1 MNDSVENS
9 CNHCLLCEEFLEC
22 RVPDA
27 VPFKVSPGVNAPFVS
42 SARRHCTRDR
52 WIGYAQIFSE
62 NTIHNHHH
70 TVSIIS
76 RHWNQTQ
83 TQTFGSLGPHAFQWL
98 KTCSNIKRKF
108 LVNCL
113 SVHYIILQ
121 IIIKNPNILPDSKG
135 LFGFLFSPYIKPG
148 CGLLQFLDQK
158 LRPPKN
164 AIQFATY
171 IANITPVKYNIYK
184 IT

>member
-1 MNDSVENS
+1 MSSLSQFLNIYKTSQHLNDSVENS

-22 RVPDA
+22 RVPNA
-27 VPFKVSPGVNAPFVS
+27 VPFKVSPGVNAPFVPSALPPLHKRSLNRLRTNIYWEHDTQS
-42 SARRHCTRDR
+42 SSHRFDNITTLKSDADTDV
-52 WIGYAQIFSE
+52 WE
-62 NTIHNHHH
+62 
-70 TVSIIS
+70 
-76 RHWNQTQ
+76 
-83 TQTFGSLGPHAFQWL
+83 LGATCLSMIKNLL
-98 KTCSNIKRKF
+98 KYQKKN

-158 LRPPKN
+158 
-164 AIQFATY
+164 AAS
-171 IANITPVKYNIYK
+171 A
-184 IT
+184 

>member
-1 MNDSVENS
+1 MTALRTHAIIVYCVKNVWNVES
-9 CNHCLLCEEFLEC
+9 RMQCPLSLKC
-22 RVPDA
+22 R
-27 VPFKVSPGVNAPFVS
+27 PGWMLPLS
-42 SARRHCTRDR
+42 LRPCRHCTRDR
-52 WIGYAQIFSE
+52 WIGYAQIFTE

-98 KTCSNIKRKF
+98 KTCSNIKKKF

-148 CGLLQFLDQK
+148 CSLLQFLDQK
-158 LRPPKN
+158 
-164 AIQFATY
+164 AAS
-171 IANITPVKYNIYK
+171 A
-184 IT
+184 